1 MVIVSKQSNRNIIK
15 VLDSEVAFFE
25 RFTKK
30 YAINW
35 SVEEKKDG
43 LLSISN
49 SYVGYI
55 VTPSRKIDL
64 LPKYNEIGFEH
75 IFRIYLYVNS
85 YNKTDDTSILDVTDS
100 NSDIDVADL
109 FFSTLSMNVRQGIH
123 RNYRKTQKNIET
135 LKGKIEFPIT
145 LKNYLL
151 NKRNYVATDVS
162 VLSLDNPINQII
174 VTALNKLSKISKYAS
189 KSSSFLMYFEGVNG
203 NINNG
208 KEHLRKITFNSNTMR
223 FKQVLT
229 YASMIIDQMDY
240 DTIGNMIGTESFI
253 VNFDRLFEDF
263 VAKILLTVPEKR
275 DFSVW
280 SKPEIF
286 SEIQRFN
293 SSIEYRE
300 YLPDILYKYNREDK
314 EKNYE
319 PTAYAVLDV
328 KNKAYSSYK
337 NADIYQIV
345 TYSKLLYASK
355 MLLLYPSFERKKSEV
370 LELNSEIFSP
380 NIIFACF
387 INISES
393 DGKEF
398 LQSIADF
405 AKEVLQI
412 VQN

>member
-1 MVIVSKQSNRNIIK
+1 
-15 VLDSEVAFFE
+15 
-25 RFTKK
+25 
-30 YAINW
+30 
-35 SVEEKKDG
+35 
-43 LLSISN
+43 
-49 SYVGYI
+49 
-55 VTPSRKIDL
+55 
-64 LPKYNEIGFEH
+64 
-75 IFRIYLYVNS
+75 
-85 YNKTDDTSILDVTDS
+85 
-100 NSDIDVADL
+100 
-109 FFSTLSMNVRQGIH
+109 
-123 RNYRKTQKNIET
+123 
-135 LKGKIEFPIT
+135 
-145 LKNYLL
+145 
-151 NKRNYVATDVS
+151 
-162 VLSLDNPINQII
+162 
-174 VTALNKLSKISKYAS
+174 
-189 KSSSFLMYFEGVNG
+189 MYFEGVNG
-203 NINNG
+203 NISDG
-208 KEHLRKITFNSNTMR
+208 KEHLCKITFNSNTMR